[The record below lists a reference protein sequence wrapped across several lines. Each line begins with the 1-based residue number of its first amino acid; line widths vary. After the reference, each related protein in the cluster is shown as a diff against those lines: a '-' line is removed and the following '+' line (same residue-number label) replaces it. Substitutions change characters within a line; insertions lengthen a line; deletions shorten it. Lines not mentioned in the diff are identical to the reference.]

1 MRTLPRSAVIVSGLA
16 LLLAL
21 AAPACRAQITL
32 EGQTFDDHATVA
44 GQPLVLNGAGLRAV
58 AWLKGYAAA
67 LYLPART
74 AAAEQAVQAAGPKRL
89 QIRLLQDVPAEEFVK
104 SIDKGIARNSA
115 ADAAALDARREEF
128 DRRVRALGSVHKGDV
143 VDLDY
148 LPGQGMV
155 FAYNGQR
162 QGEPIEGEAF
172 YAAVLRIFLGAQPV
186 DARLKASL
194 LGAPYR

>member
-1 MRTLPRSAVIVSGLA
+1 MGYARRPRVAQPCRRVA
-16 LLLAL
+16 MALLAL
-21 AAPACRAQITL
+21 ASHAPRAQEGPAQQVLITAPSARDAMPFGHRVGR
-32 EGQTFDDHATVA
+32 E
-44 GQPLVLNGAGLRAV
+44 PLDRAR
-58 AWLKGYAAA
+58 AAA
-67 LYLPART
+67 GDSA
-74 AAAEQAVQAAGPKRL
+74 
-89 QIRLLQDVPAEEFVK
+89 RLLQDVPAEEFVK

-143 VDLDY
+143 VDLDF

-186 DARLKASL
+186 DAQIGRAHI
-194 LGAPYR
+194 